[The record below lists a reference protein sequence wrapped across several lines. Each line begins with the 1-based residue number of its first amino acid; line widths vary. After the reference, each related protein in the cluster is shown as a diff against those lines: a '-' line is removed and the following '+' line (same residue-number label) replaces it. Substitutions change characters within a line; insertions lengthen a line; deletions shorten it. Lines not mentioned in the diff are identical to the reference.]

1 MIGNSQVSI
10 TMPYSEY
17 ENMKEEIKQL
27 KKERLSNY
35 VDYDWSHVVKGKEK
49 PSDVVIIFDQEK
61 AIKDIAAANPEIK
74 TVNVKYEGGLTFH
87 TFKVNGGEDN
97 ATNN

>member
-1 MIGNSQVSI
+1 MSNITV

-27 KKERLSNY
+27 KKERLSSYINY
-35 VDYDWSHVVKGKEK
+35 EFPKTPSQEQK

-74 TVNVKYEGGLTFH
+74 TINVHTRTGLLVNPI
-87 TFKVNGGEDN
+87 KVNGGDTD